1 MINDNSQSS
10 LNATQ
15 DDYEINL
22 AEIFSIIWKRKAFI
36 VALTKFKIF
45 FDPCLFVRI
54 LLIPTCSSTNRTE
67 APAIIPVP
75 GEAGLRKI
83 LLDPCFPIIV

>member
-22 AEIFSIIWKRKAFI
+22 AEIFSIIWKFLEQFTWVIWSKF
-36 VALTKFKIF
+36 LT
-45 FDPCLFVRI
+45 P
-54 LLIPTCSSTNRTE
+54 
-67 APAIIPVP
+67 APGKHLKHSP
-75 GEAGLRKI
+75 GKQR
-83 LLDPCFPIIV
+83 